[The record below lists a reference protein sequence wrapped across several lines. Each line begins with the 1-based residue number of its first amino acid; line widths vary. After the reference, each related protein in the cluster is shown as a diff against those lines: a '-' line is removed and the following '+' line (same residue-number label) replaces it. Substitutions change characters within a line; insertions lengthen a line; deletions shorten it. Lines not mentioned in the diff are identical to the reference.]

1 MEEIA
6 ALDELE
12 RVAQNL
18 LREVDSSAVVL
29 LKGNLA
35 AGKTTLVSKIV
46 QILGEGAATS
56 PTFSLQQ
63 SYGERVFHYDFYRV
77 SFDEILSLGLVEEL
91 EKEGLHFIEWADDAL
106 KELLIDA
113 GFKLFEL
120 DIDILNESSR
130 KYRLKALYA

>member
-6 ALDELE
+6 TLDELE
-12 RVAQNL
+12 RVAQNIL
-18 LREVDSSAVVL
+18 GEVGSSAIVL

-46 QILGEGAATS
+46 QVLGEGVATS

-63 SYGERVFHYDFYRV
+63 SYGRRVFHYDFYRV
-77 SFDEILSLGLVEEL
+77 NFEEVLSLGLVEEL
-91 EKEGLHFIEWADDAL
+91 EKEGLHFIEWSDDAL

-120 DIDILNESSR
+120 NIDILNKSSR